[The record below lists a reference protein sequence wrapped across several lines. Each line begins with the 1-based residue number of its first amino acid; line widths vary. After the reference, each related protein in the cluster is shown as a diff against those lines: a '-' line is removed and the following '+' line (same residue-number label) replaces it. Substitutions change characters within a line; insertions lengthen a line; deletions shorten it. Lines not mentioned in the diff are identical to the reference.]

1 MDTGN
6 QEGIG
11 QIWLLQYL
19 VLDGLLWII
28 FLTTTILWYLVRFR
42 IQFNHTFIL
51 SNKREVWRLF
61 FPQILP
67 PSMHKFPP
75 PRLLISSKISSS
87 PWILFTNLILQR
99 MHLVH
104 VYSLLHVY

>member
-51 SNKREVWRLF
+51 SNKREVLRLF

-75 PRLLISSKISSS
+75 PFINLLQNFLLLVDF
-87 PWILFTNLILQR
+87 ILTNLILQLIQ
-99 MHLVH
+99 LVH
-104 VYSLLHVY
+104 VYSLPHVY